1 MLGYLFQCR
10 VALLDAVRRLKE
22 QESFRVTIETL
33 DDVAFETDAS
43 PTELLQVKHNIR
55 CESSLSDASTDLW
68 KSIRVWVDGFAT
80 GRWSRDTAY
89 YLITTARAE
98 RGSIASCLR
107 ADSQRDVEQARQG
120 LDQVAWAS
128 NNKDNESAYTAY
140 RSLSQADRRL
150 LLQQVTVL
158 DGFSDIVSVDKDLRR
173 ELALVVKRELMESLI
188 TRLEGWWFER
198 IIGYLRRTEDEPIQS
213 EEIDAQLERLRKQL
227 REDNLPIDED
237 LRDLEI
243 DEAAFN
249 CHPFVEQLR
258 LIDLINKRIITAMR
272 QYYRASNQRSR
283 WLREGLILVGDLAVF
298 DRRLREEWEVRF
310 DEMIQELG
318 TETAELEMRRAAR
331 YLYRWAEQED
341 FLFIRPECREPF
353 VSRGSLQILSD
364 RLLIGWHPEFQQRL
378 ECLIEEGTP

>member
-10 VALLDAVRRLKE
+10 VALLDAIRRIKE

-33 DDVAFETDAS
+33 DDVAFETDGS
-43 PTELLQVKHNIR
+43 PTELLQVKHKIR
-55 CESSLSDASTDLW
+55 REGSLSNASADLW
-68 KSIRVWVDGFAT
+68 KSIRVWVDGFT
-80 GRWSRDTAY
+80 TCKWSSDTAY

-107 ADSQRDVEQARQG
+107 ADLQRDVEQARRG
-120 LDQVAWAS
+120 LDEVARTSS
-128 NNKDNESAYTAY
+128 NRDNESAYTAY

-150 LLQQVTVL
+150 LVEQITVL
-158 DGFSDIVSVDKDLRR
+158 DGFSDIVSVDRDLRR
-173 ELALVVKRELMESLI
+173 ELALVVKRELIESLI
-188 TRLEGWWFER
+188 TRLEGWWFGR
-198 IIGYLRRTEDEPIQS
+198 IIVYLQGTKGEPIQS
-213 EEIDAQLERLRKQL
+213 EEIDAQLERLRRQL
-227 REDNLPIDED
+227 REDNLPIDQD

-249 CHPFVEQLR
+249 FHPFVEQLR

-272 QYYRASNQRSR
+272 QYYRASSQRSR

-298 DRRLREEWEVRF
+298 DKHLREEWETRF
-310 DEMIQELG
+310 DEMMQRVG
-318 TETAELEMRRAAR
+318 TETAELEMRMAAR
-331 YLYRWAEQED
+331 DLYKWAEQED
-341 FLFIRPECREPF
+341 SLFIRPECREPF

-378 ECLIEEGTP
+378 ECLIEEGTL

>member
-10 VALLDAVRRLKE
+10 VALLDAIRRIKE

-33 DDVAFETDAS
+33 DDVAFETDGS
-43 PTELLQVKHNIR
+43 PTELLQVKHKIR
-55 CESSLSDASTDLW
+55 REGRLSNASADLW
-68 KSIRVWVDGFAT
+68 KSIRVWVDGFT
-80 GRWSRDTAY
+80 TCKWSRDTAY

-107 ADSQRDVEQARQG
+107 ADLQRDVEQARRG
-120 LDQVAWAS
+120 LDEVARTSS
-128 NNKDNESAYTAY
+128 NRDNESAYTAY

-150 LLQQVTVL
+150 LVEQITVL
-158 DGFSDIVSVDKDLRR
+158 DGFSDIVSVDRDLRR
-173 ELALVVKRELMESLI
+173 ELALVVKRELIESLI
-188 TRLEGWWFER
+188 TRLEGWWFGR
-198 IIGYLRRTEDEPIQS
+198 IIVYLQGTKGEPIQS
-213 EEIDAQLERLRKQL
+213 EEIDAQLERLRRQL
-227 REDNLPIDED
+227 REDNLPIDQD

-249 CHPFVEQLR
+249 FHPFVEQLR

-272 QYYRASNQRSR
+272 QYYGASSQRSR

-298 DRRLREEWEVRF
+298 DKHLREEWEIRF
-310 DEMIQELG
+310 DEMMQRVG
-318 TETAELEMRRAAR
+318 TGTAELEMRMAAR
-331 YLYRWAEQED
+331 DLYKWAEQED
-341 FLFIRPECREPF
+341 SLFIRPECREPF

-378 ECLIEEGTP
+378 ECLIEEGTL